1 MNDIKKLRRLMR
13 AAHAMQKSN
22 PVILRG
28 VPISQSQAL
37 KYAWWFEG
45 FRLKLQKG
53 IYDFSYFKTDGTI
66 REARGTLNLELIPE
80 DKRPKGEN
88 SSPLRGGRVGSEPA
102 PGVFTYYDLI
112 AQGWRSFRCD
122 NFIGFITRVY

>member
-28 VPISQSQAL
+28 VTITQSQAL

-53 IYDFSYFKTDGTI
+53 IYDFSYFKSDGTI
-66 REARGTLNLELIPE
+66 REARGTLCLDLIPGASSRQTGGAASAE
-80 DKRPKGEN
+80 EGE
-88 SSPLRGGRVGSEPA
+88 REPA
-102 PGVFTYYDLI
+102 PGVFTYYDII
-112 AQGWRSFRCD
+112 AQGWRSFRYD
-122 NFIGFITRVY
+122 NFIGFITQVY